1 MLQRPNFCRPDSL
14 SELTAQRIPLTAGDG
29 FCL

>member
-1 MLQRPNFCRPDSL
+1 MLQRPNFCRPGSL
-14 SELTAQRIPLTAGDG
+14 SEPKAQRIPLTAGDG